1 MAREVM
7 LVDLDSPRCENLKS
21 EIKQKGDKNEKA

>member
-1 MAREVM
+1 MAREVVPVH
-7 LVDLDSPRCENLKS
+7 VDSLRCKDLKS